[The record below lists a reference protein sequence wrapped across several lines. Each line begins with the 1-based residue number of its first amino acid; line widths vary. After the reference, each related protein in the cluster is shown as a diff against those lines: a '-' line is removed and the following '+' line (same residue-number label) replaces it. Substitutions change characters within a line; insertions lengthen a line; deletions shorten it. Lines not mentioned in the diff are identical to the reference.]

1 GQYTAL
7 LADGLPLYGGAASAL
22 GPLDIS
28 PVDLSRVELI
38 KGAASSLYG
47 GQALG
52 GVINMVSKQ
61 PTGRNEVLLNRRT
74 LGVTDAAA
82 WLSRRFGTGSGLSL
96 LLSGTVQDAED
107 LDDDGW
113 GDQARA
119 RRWGVRPRFS
129 AVDGR
134 GRSVF
139 VTAGYGYDSRSGGTL

>member
-1 GQYTAL
+1 M

-61 PTGRNEVLLNRRT
+61 PTGEKR
-74 LGVTDAAA
+74 DPSQPA
-82 WLSRRFGTGSGLSL
+82 
-96 LLSGTVQDAED
+96 
-107 LDDDGW
+107 DDG
-113 GDQARA
+113 RH
-119 RRWGVRPRFS
+119 RRRHVAEP
-129 AVDGR
+129 AI
-134 GRSVF
+134 
-139 VTAGYGYDSRSGGTL
+139 L

>member
-1 GQYTAL
+1 M

-61 PTGRNEVLLNRRT
+61 PTGRM
-74 LGVTDAAA
+74 
-82 WLSRRFGTGSGLSL
+82 RFCSIGG
-96 LLSGTVQDAED
+96 
-107 LDDDGW
+107 
-113 GDQARA
+113 
-119 RRWGVRPRFS
+119 RWVSPTPPR
-129 AVDGR
+129 G
-134 GRSVF
+134 
-139 VTAGYGYDSRSGGTL
+139 